1 MKSLEAASGRGSEES
16 GLPYNPTIKAISK
29 YPTYPFIRRPRD
41 ILDRRL
47 ESGRTK
53 SSNSHPNARVG
64 CQLRCRSLT
73 WAQKEEMRHRESSR
87 YFEK

>member
-1 MKSLEAASGRGSEES
+1 MANRFVFMLRCEALRLDERQQASRRSFEAW
-16 GLPYNPTIKAISK
+16 IFSK

-53 SSNSHPNARVG
+53 SSNSHPNDMDLDIAMIVDELAGVPRPVG
-64 CQLRCRSLT
+64 L
-73 WAQKEEMRHRESSR
+73 
-87 YFEK
+87 